1 MFDFFRENV
10 EYKIDL
16 FFFFEI
22 FWTKN
27 KSNDLLDVF

>member
-16 FFFFEI
+16 FFFLRFFEQ
-22 FWTKN
+22 KN